1 MTTTASQTQ
10 TRRTLANC
18 PAVIFI
24 AYTVGADAEPRGYSD
39 WLRRIDNPFF
49 NAIPGVRCYANWRV
63 DTVLSGGPLAW
74 DYFDFQGLAAEDDL
88 ERVWFNA
95 DLDGFRREW
104 IRLWGY
110 GRPTPLPVHAH
121 AYLMRPTAPLPE
133 PATGHL
139 RLVAGTGA
147 PPAGVPV
154 LRVDGVLSKHFAAG
168 AGEGAGRG
176 AWCRPVGGDN
186 PLGLD
191 WMALCY
197 GDDATG
203 LAGAPPP
210 AEGDTVDLLAS
221 LIAEPDPEAA
231 AS

>member
-1 MTTTASQTQ
+1 MAGPTPPVA
-10 TRRTLANC
+10 RTVANC
-18 PAVIFI
+18 PLVIFI

-63 DTVLSGGPLAW
+63 DTVLSGEPPAW

-104 IRLWGY
+104 LRLWGY
-110 GRPTPLPVHAH
+110 GRPTPLPVFAH
-121 AYLMRPTAPLPE
+121 AYLMRPTAPLPQ
-133 PATGHL
+133 PATGLL
-139 RLVAGTGA
+139 RLVGGTGA
-147 PPAGVPV
+147 APAGVPV

-168 AGEGAGRG
+168 GATTGEAG
-176 AWCRPVGGDN
+176 AWCRPASEGN

-191 WMALCY
+191 WLALAY
-197 GDDATG
+197 GDAAAP
-203 LAGAPPP
+203 LAGAAAP
-210 AEGDTVDLLAS
+210 AAGGSLDLVAR
-221 LIAEPDPEAA
+221 LIAEPDPEG
-231 AS
+231 

>member
-1 MTTTASQTQ
+1 MTSSSPRSAP
-10 TRRTLANC
+10 RRTLANC

-63 DTVLSGGPLAW
+63 DTVTAGGPLAW
-74 DYFDFQGLAAEDDL
+74 DYFDFQGLAAEGDL

-133 PATGHL
+133 PATGLL

-147 PPAGVPV
+147 PPAGVPA

-168 AGEGAGRG
+168 AGAAGAGA
-176 AWCRPVGGDN
+176 AWCRPVGDDN

-191 WMALCY
+191 WMALRY
-197 GDDATG
+197 GDATAA
-203 LAGAPPP
+203 LTDAPPP
-210 AEGDTVDLLAS
+210 AAGGGLDLVAS
-221 LIAEPDPEAA
+221 LIAEPDPESAP
-231 AS
+231 S